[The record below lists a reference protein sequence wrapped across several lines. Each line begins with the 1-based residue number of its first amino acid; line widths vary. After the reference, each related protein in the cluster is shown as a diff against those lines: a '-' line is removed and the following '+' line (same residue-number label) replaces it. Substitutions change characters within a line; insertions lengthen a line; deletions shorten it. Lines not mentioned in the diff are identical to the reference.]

1 MAKELRKSGIDIV
14 GDVNWGTHFC
24 YFYETKDDLLDLL
37 IPYFKTGL
45 ENNELCVWIVF
56 EPLGAAEARDVLRR
70 AVPDADRHLA
80 AGNIEIIPSA
90 EWYLKDGAFDP
101 HDVIDKWKEKLNQA
115 LSRGCDGIRAG
126 GFETWLT
133 EKVWKNVAEY
143 EKEPDDLITNRKM
156 IALCTYPVEKSSAA
170 GIFDVARSH
179 QFTIALREGNRE
191 ILETPEL
198 KQAKNKIKTLNEEL
212 EQRVDVRTA
221 ELAASNKELKN
232 EIAERRR
239 IEAAEKESRQM
250 YESLVQS
257 IDGII
262 WEANSEN
269 FQLTFISKQAERILG
284 YPLQQWLTPNF
295 WINHLHPDD
304 RWVVDFCM
312 KAAVRREAH
321 QLEYRMIAAD
331 GQIVWLKDFVTVDVL
346 ADGSA
351 RLRGVMV
358 NITEQKDATENVLKE
373 KYLTEALLKS
383 LPGIFYLYDEQGN
396 YLRWNKNLEEVTG
409 WSAVELARMHPLD
422 KIAPEDKAL
431 ATKCIKAVFTN
442 GQSSLEANLL
452 TKDGRRIPYFL
463 TGQRVIVD
471 EKPCVIGVGID
482 IAERKRAEQENQKLL
497 SDLSE
502 RVKELTALHHASHI
516 LQQDWANP
524 QAILRDI
531 AEMLPPAFRYPEIT
545 ASRIRLGEIE
555 AVTEGFTDL
564 STVLRAGFVTSD
576 GQTGSVEVV
585 YIKAI
590 PNEAE
595 SLFLVEEKSLID
607 TLANMLQ
614 SSYDGWKTQEKL
626 RQSENQL
633 AEAQKLAHFGS
644 WNWDIETNT
653 LTWSDEVY
661 RIFGLELQ
669 KRDTT
674 FESYLE
680 VLHPEDGDFILNIV
694 NDSGAQNEP
703 FSYHYRIIRPDG
715 EVRILYAHRNV
726 VSDEDG
732 NPVRTFG
739 TVQDVT
745 ERVQA
750 EEQLKSSNE
759 KLRAFAARLQAVRE
773 EQGIMIAREIHD
785 ELGSALTGLKMD
797 ISWSNKHLPAE
808 GSEPLR
814 QKFSEMSRLID
825 ETIQKVRN
833 ISTELRPSILDDLG
847 IAAAIEWQCRE
858 FQRRTEIKCRIISLY
873 EEAELSPEKATA
885 VFRIYQE
892 ILTNVARHSR
902 ATSVEISMEKSGED
916 LILKVADNGVGIK
929 GNDISDS
936 KSLGILGIFERAAV
950 FGGNVKI
957 DGTEGK
963 GTTVTVS
970 IPLE

>member
-14 GDVNWGTHFC
+14 GDVHGGTHFC
-24 YFYETKDDLLDLL
+24 HFYETKKDLLDIL

-45 ENNELCVWIVF
+45 ENNELCILIVF
-56 EPLGAAEARDVLRR
+56 EPLGEMEARDVLRR

-80 AGNIEIIPSA
+80 AGDIEVIPYA
-90 EWYLKDGAFDP
+90 EWYLKNGAFDL
-101 HDVIDKWKEKLNQA
+101 HGVIDRWKEKLNQA
-115 LSRGCDGIRAG
+115 LSRGYDGIRAG
-126 GFETWLT
+126 GIETWLT
-133 EKVWKNVAEY
+133 EKEWKNFAEY
-143 EKEPDDLITNRKM
+143 EKELNNLIINQKM
-156 IALCTYPVEKSSAA
+156 IVLCTYPIEKSSAA

-179 QFTIALREGNRE
+179 QFTIALREGNQE

-198 KQAKNKIKTLNEEL
+198 KQAKNQIKPLNEEL
-212 EQRVDVRTA
+212 EQRVGVRTA

-232 EIAERRR
+232 EIVEMAE
-239 IEAAEKESRQM
+239 EESRQM

-262 WEANSEN
+262 WEANPEI
-269 FQLTFISKQAERILG
+269 FQLTFVSKQAERILG
-284 YPLQQWLTPNF
+284 YPLQEWVTPNF
-295 WINHLHPDD
+295 WENHLHPDD
-304 RWVVDFCM
+304 RVWAVDFCM
-312 KAAVRREAH
+312 KAAARREAH

-331 GQIVWLKDFVTVDVL
+331 GQIVWLKDFVTVYIL

-383 LPGIFYLYDEQGN
+383 LPGIFYLYDDQGQ
-396 YLRWNKNLEEVTG
+396 YLRWNKNLERVTG
-409 WSAVELARMHPLD
+409 WSAGEIARMHPLD
-422 KIAPEDKAL
+422 KIAPEDKPSVM
-431 ATKCIKAVFTN
+431 KCIKAVFTN

-452 TKDGRRIPYFL
+452 TKDGRRIPYFF

-471 EKPCVIGVGID
+471 EKPCVLGVGID
-482 IAERKRAEQENQKLL
+482 IAERRRAEQENQKLL
-497 SDLSE
+497 SALSE
-502 RVKELTALHHASHI
+502 RVKELTALHHASYI

-531 AEMLPPAFRYPEIT
+531 AEILPPAFQYPEIT

-555 AVTEGFTDL
+555 AVTKGFTDL
-564 STVLRAGFVTSD
+564 PTVLRAGFVTSD
-576 GQTGSVEVV
+576 GKAGSIEVV

-590 PNEAE
+590 SNKTE

-614 SSYDGWKTQEKL
+614 SSYDRWVSQKKL
-626 RQSENQL
+626 RQSEKQL

-661 RIFGLELQ
+661 RIFGLEPQ

-694 NDSGAQNEP
+694 NNAGEQNEP
-703 FSYHYRIIRPDG
+703 FSYYYRIIRPDG

-726 VSDEDG
+726 ASDEDG

-739 TVQDVT
+739 TLQDVT

-759 KLRAFAARLQAVRE
+759 KLRALAARVQAVRE
-773 EQGIMIAREIHD
+773 EQNIMIAREIHD

-797 ISWSNKHLPAE
+797 ISWANKHLPAE
-808 GSEPLR
+808 GGELLR
-814 QKFSEMSRLID
+814 QKFSEMSQLID

-847 IAAAIEWQCRE
+847 LAAAIEWQCKE
-858 FQRRTEIKCRIISLY
+858 FQRRTEIKCRINSLY
-873 EEAELSPEKATA
+873 EDAELGPEKATA

-892 ILTNVARHSR
+892 ILTNAARHSR
-902 ATSVEISMEKSGED
+902 ATLIETSMKKNGEN
-916 LILKVADNGVGIK
+916 LILKVSDNGVGIK

-950 FGGNVKI
+950 FGGNVEI

>member
-1 MAKELRKSGIDIV
+1 GIDIV
-14 GDVNWGTHFC
+14 GDVHWGTHFC
-24 YFYETKDDLLDLL
+24 HFYETKKDLLDLL

-45 ENNELCVWIVF
+45 ENNELCIWVVF
-56 EPLGAAEARDVLRR
+56 EPLDEAEAREVLRH
-70 AVPDADRHLA
+70 AVPEAERHLA
-80 AGNIEIIPSA
+80 AGDIEIIPYA
-90 EWYLKDGAFDP
+90 EWYLKDGAFDL
-101 HDVIDKWKEKLNQA
+101 HVVIDKWKDKLSQA
-115 LSRGCDGIRAG
+115 LSRGYDGIRAG
-126 GFETWLT
+126 GIETWLT
-133 EKVWKNVAEY
+133 EKVWKNFAEY
-143 EKEPDDLITNRKM
+143 EKELDNLITNRKM
-156 IALCTYPVEKSSAA
+156 IVLCTYPVEKSSAA

-179 QFTIALREGNRE
+179 QFTIALREGNQE

-198 KQAKNKIKTLNEEL
+198 KQAKHTIKTLNEEL
-212 EQRVDVRTA
+212 ELRVNVRTA
-221 ELAASNKELKN
+221 ELAASNEELKN
-232 EIAERRR
+232 EIIERRR

-262 WEANSEN
+262 WEANPES
-269 FQLTFISKQAERILG
+269 FQLTFVSKQAERILG
-284 YPLQQWLTPNF
+284 YPLPQWLTTNF
-295 WINHLHPDD
+295 WENHLHPDD
-304 RWVVDFCM
+304 RVWAVDFCM
-312 KAAVRREAH
+312 KAAARREAH

-331 GQIVWLKDFVTVDVL
+331 GQIVWLKDFVTVEIS
-346 ADGSA
+346 ADGSVL
-351 RLRGVMV
+351 LRGVMV
-358 NITEQKDATENVLKE
+358 NITEQKDAAENVLKE

-383 LPGIFYLYDEQGN
+383 LPGIFYLYDEQGQ
-396 YLRWNKNLEEVTG
+396 YLRWNENLERVTG
-409 WSAVELARMHPLD
+409 WSAGEIVRMHPLD
-422 KIAPEDKAL
+422 KIAAEDKAR

-452 TKDGRRIPYFL
+452 TKDGRRIPYFF

-471 EKPCVIGVGID
+471 EKPCLIGVGID
-482 IAERKRAEQENQKLL
+482 IAERERAEQENQKLL
-497 SDLSE
+497 SALSE
-502 RVKELTALHHASHI
+502 RVKELTALHHASYI

-531 AEMLPPAFRYPEIT
+531 AEILPPAFHYPEIT

-564 STVLRAGFVTSD
+564 PTALRAGFITSD
-576 GQTGSVEVV
+576 GQAGSIEVV
-585 YIKAI
+585 YVKAI
-590 PNEAE
+590 PNRAE
-595 SLFLVEEKSLID
+595 PLFLIEEKSLID

-614 SSYDGWKTQEKL
+614 SSYDGWKSQKKL
-626 RQSENQL
+626 RQSEHQL

-661 RIFGLELQ
+661 RIFGIEPQ
-669 KRDTT
+669 KRDTN

-694 NDSGAQNEP
+694 NNSGEQNEP
-703 FSYHYRIIRPDG
+703 FSYYYRIIRPDG
-715 EVRILYAHRNV
+715 QVRILYAHRNV
-726 VSDEDG
+726 VTDEDG

-759 KLRAFAARLQAVRE
+759 KLRALAARVQAVRE
-773 EQGIMIAREIHD
+773 EQSIMIAREIHD

-808 GSEPLR
+808 GGEPLR
-814 QKFSEMSRLID
+814 QKFAEMSQLID

-847 IAAAIEWQCRE
+847 LAAAIEWQCRE
-858 FQRRTEIKCRIISLY
+858 FQRRTEIKCRITSLY
-873 EEAELSPEKATA
+873 EDAELGPEKATA

-892 ILTNVARHSR
+892 ILTNAARHSR
-902 ATSVEISMEKSGED
+902 ATLVETSMEKNGEN
-916 LILKVADNGVGIK
+916 LILKVSDDGVGIK